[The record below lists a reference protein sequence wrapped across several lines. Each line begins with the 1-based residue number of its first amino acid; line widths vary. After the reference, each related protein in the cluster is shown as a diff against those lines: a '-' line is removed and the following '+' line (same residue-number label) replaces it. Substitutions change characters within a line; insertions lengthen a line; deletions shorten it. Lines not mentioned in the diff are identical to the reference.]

1 MEKKKVVKLLAIQME
16 SAIGNVDLNIE
27 TVKNLLRANLE
38 KYPQVD
44 FVFLPELWT
53 VGWDCPSFPDS
64 AETLEDSK
72 AVKMLKGIAK
82 EFEVNILG
90 GSFVRK
96 DGDKLFNS
104 SPVINREGKIICIY
118 DKNHLYSYNGDTE
131 NSYIT
136 AGENPVMVELEGV
149 KIGISICYDIRFPE
163 IYRAYRKA
171 GADILVDMAA
181 WPKSR
186 KVHWDTLAMARAIEN
201 QSYFVALTQTGL
213 LADGSENLGHSM
225 IIDYNGK
232 ILDEIEEVEGGIYA
246 EIVLDKMYEFRE
258 KCTIL
263 KDIKNSYE
271 VIRK

>member
-53 VGWDCPSFPDS
+53 VGWDCPSFPYS

-104 SPVINREGKIICIY
+104 SPVINREGEIVCIY

-149 KIGISICYDIRFPE
+149 KIGMSICYDIRFPE

-171 GADILVDMAA
+171 GADILTDMAA

-232 ILDEIEEVEGGIYA
+232 VLDEIEEVEGGIYA
-246 EIVLDKMYEFRE
+246 EIDLDKMYEFRE
-258 KCTIL
+258 KCTVL

-271 VIRK
+271 VIKK